1 MTEIQNDVFFPGP
14 YQDLPE
20 DPNGP
25 KPNWFKTKILG
36 PIERGFARSR
46 LAAAK
51 SLDSLKLDELP
62 EHVSYRAAL
71 VREKLMMQHLS
82 LILLFLLVAVFIQ
95 SRIEIGGLQ
104 ERLRTKEFIL
114 APGVTDYLPVSPGTV
129 PDSYVQHAVSDFVD
143 AIGNVNPTNI
153 AERYSQIASVM
164 SPALQVQFNSE
175 GSEWIERVLA
185 DNISE
190 ITTIISKRIEV
201 DPSGHYFATV
211 KTRVETFI
219 GSESIGVRGEVIEMG
234 LKLVPPDLG
243 KRWCLQMTSLSR
255 KSEEA
260 HKVSKSLEGGKKD
273 EK

>member
-1 MTEIQNDVFFPGP
+1 
-14 YQDLPE
+14 
-20 DPNGP
+20 
-25 KPNWFKTKILG
+25 
-36 PIERGFARSR
+36 
-46 LAAAK
+46 
-51 SLDSLKLDELP
+51 
-62 EHVSYRAAL
+62 
-71 VREKLMMQHLS
+71 
-82 LILLFLLVAVFIQ
+82 
-95 SRIEIGGLQ
+95 
-104 ERLRTKEFIL
+104 
-114 APGVTDYLPVSPGTV
+114 V

-153 AERYSQIASVM
+153 AERYTQIASVM

-175 GSEWIERVLA
+175 GSEWMERVLA

-190 ITTIISKRIEV
+190 ITTVLSKRIEV
-201 DPSGHYFATV
+201 DPSGHYQATV

-243 KRWCLQMTSLSR
+243 KRWCLQITSLSR

-260 HKVSKSLEGGKKD
+260 HKVSKSLEGGKTN